1 VEAAA
6 VEAIDLPSGTV
17 VSTPLDGLPEG
28 TYAVRVQADAPVTAV
43 TRSERTGSD
52 LPGDTLGAPVDFT
65 LVAPVPEIGTHA
77 VSALPAP
84 AAAGELT
91 LTGTAESAV
100 TVIPMAADGSAGE
113 PLAGAGLARVTEH
126 L

>member
-1 VEAAA
+1 VRRAPAPRHPRWRARPADVEVLGPDGPVEAAA

-65 LVAPVPEIGTHA
+65 PVAPVPEIGTHA
-77 VSALPAP
+77 V
-84 AAAGELT
+84 
-91 LTGTAESAV
+91 
-100 TVIPMAADGSAGE
+100 
-113 PLAGAGLARVTEH
+113 R
-126 L
+126 